1 MGSIFIRKEDRSKGY
16 ASERIG
22 RMTSIVNPDYQ
33 YYKKLEGT
41 WKDVNGSCVAVLNSC
56 SGIEIQYL
64 SGKLASSYGVI
75 DAMQLRLNQ
84 GGMML
89 GMLPYTI
96 HDGEEIK
103 ICLNNCVVYEGEKTI
118 CRVSEAWYGNEEL
131 HLEMMD
137 LFDGHKED
145 LVLTRV
151 KEEAPLAEGE
161 FQCSCG
167 YRGEARR
174 FCPNCG
180 KEII

>member
-1 MGSIFIRKEDRSKGY
+1 
-16 ASERIG
+16 
-22 RMTSIVNPDYQ
+22 MTSIVNPDYQ

-56 SGIEIQYL
+56 AGIEIQYL

-75 DAMQLRLNQ
+75 DAMQLQLNQ
-84 GGMML
+84 GGMMP
-89 GMLPYTI
+89 GMMAVSYTI

-103 ICLNNCVVYEGEKTI
+103 INLNNGIVYEGDKTI
-118 CRVSEAWYGNEEL
+118 YRVSEAWYGNEEL

-137 LFDGHKED
+137 LNDGHKED
-145 LVLTRV
+145 VVLVRV
-151 KEEAPLAEGE
+151 KENVPLAEGE

>member
-1 MGSIFIRKEDRSKGY
+1 MIKFIMDQLTEY
-16 ASERIG
+16 EFERIG
-22 RMTSIVNPDYQ
+22 RMTSIVNPDYK

-41 WKDVNGSCVAVLNSC
+41 WKDSEGSCTAVLNSGA
-56 SGIEIQYL
+56 GIEIQYA
-64 SGKLASSYGVI
+64 SGKLASSYGVME
-75 DAMQLRLNQ
+75 ARQLLTNQ
-84 GGMML
+84 YGMMP
-89 GMLPYTI
+89 GMMAAAYTI

-103 ICLNNCVVYEGEKTI
+103 IDLNNRIVYEGDKTI
-118 CRVSEAWYGNEEL
+118 YRVSEVWYGNEEL

-137 LFDGHKED
+137 LNDGHKED
-145 LVLTRV
+145 LVLARV
-151 KEEAPLAEGE
+151 KEDVPLAEGE

>member
-1 MGSIFIRKEDRSKGY
+1 
-16 ASERIG
+16 
-22 RMTSIVNPDYQ
+22 MTSIANPDYQ

-56 SGIEIQYL
+56 AGIEIRYA
-64 SGKLASSYGVI
+64 SGKLSSSYGVT
-75 DAMQLRLNQ
+75 DVMLSGQNP
-84 GGMML
+84 GGMMI
-89 GMLPYTI
+89 GMMAAAYTI

-103 ICLNNCVVYEGEKTI
+103 INLNNRIVYEGDKTI
-118 CRVSEAWYGNEEL
+118 YRVAEAWYGNEEL

-137 LFDGHKED
+137 LNDGHKED
-145 LVLTRV
+145 LVLARV
-151 KEEAPLAEGE
+151 KEDVPLAEGE

-174 FCPNCG
+174 FCPSCG

>member
-1 MGSIFIRKEDRSKGY
+1 VDQLTGY
-16 ASERIG
+16 TFERTG
-22 RMTSIVNPDYQ
+22 KMTSIANPDYQ

-56 SGIEIQYL
+56 AGIEIQYL
-64 SGKLASSYGVI
+64 SGKLASSYGVT
-75 DAMQLRLNQ
+75 DAMQLQLNHS
-84 GGMML
+84 GMMI
-89 GMLPYTI
+89 GMMAATYTI

-103 ICLNNCVVYEGEKTI
+103 INLNNRIVYEGDKTI
-118 CRVSEAWYGNEEL
+118 YRVSEAWYGNEEL

-137 LFDGHKED
+137 LNDGHKED
-145 LVLTRV
+145 VVLVRV
-151 KEEAPLAEGE
+151 KEDVPLAEGE